1 MYVCAFHLL
10 ILLKCLV
17 AETKVGGAA
26 ALLAFVYLQ
35 SSFSCLE
42 QVRKDEKHV
51 VLCWWFFFFYLP
63 PPIKL
68 LQTINSKCYLQG
80 CFFGLCYQKA
90 DLFVTA
96 ARRL

>member
-1 MYVCAFHLL
+1 MRAFLCL
-10 ILLKCLV
+10 ILLKCSV
-17 AETKVGGAA
+17 GETKVGGAA

-35 SSFSCLE
+35 SSFSCSE

-51 VLCWWFFFFYLP
+51 VLVCFFFFP
-63 PPIKL
+63 PPLIKL

-80 CFFGLCYQKA
+80 CFFGLGYQKA